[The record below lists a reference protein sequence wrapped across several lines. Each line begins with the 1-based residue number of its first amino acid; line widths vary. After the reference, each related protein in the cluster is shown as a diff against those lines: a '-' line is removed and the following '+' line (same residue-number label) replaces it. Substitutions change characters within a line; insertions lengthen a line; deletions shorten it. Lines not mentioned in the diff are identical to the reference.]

1 MKMKSARRKSFKY
14 TAETRDGVLVRGDVI
29 GGVEEM
35 AKDIMRANNIV
46 EAIITTNNGC
56 TFVKTIT
63 L

>member
-1 MKMKSARRKSFKY
+1 MKKLRRKNFKY
-14 TAETRDGVLVRGDVI
+14 TAETRDGVIVRGDVL

-35 AKDIMRANNIV
+35 AKRIMKVNNIS
-46 EAIITTNNGC
+46 EAVIMTNNEC